1 MSKERDEVVVKTSA
15 ASTPIKSESDRKEEH
30 PQYAQSVVKPGQSKA
45 EMKARLVQVL
55 ERGMVH
61 DRMMVPLPADVHGE
75 WVRNDPLEIARMQTL
90 GFQIDHEFAPK
101 RALHSDGTSS
111 AVVAD
116 VIHMICPREV
126 KEVIDEIRHEQF
138 YRLNAP
144 KEAKEDRELI
154 ANTLRDTEGEIKP
167 FADSV
172 THSVDR
178 DAIAEAL
185 RQVDIQ
191 TQGS

>member
-1 MSKERDEVVVKTSA
+1 MVVKATA
-15 ASTPIKSESDRKEEH
+15 ASSPIKSESDRKDEH
-30 PQYAQSVVKPGQSKA
+30 PQYVESVVKPGQSKA

-61 DRMMVPLPADVHGE
+61 DRMMVPLPSDVHGE

-90 GFQIDHEFAPK
+90 GFQIDHEYAPK
-101 RALHSDGTSS
+101 RALHSDGTSA

-116 VIHMICPREV
+116 VIHMICPKEV
-126 KEVIDEIRHEQF
+126 KETIDEIRHEQF
-138 YRLNAP
+138 HRLNAP
-144 KEAKEDRELI
+144 KAAKEDRELI
-154 ANTLRDTEGEIKP
+154 ANTMRDTEGEIRP

-185 RQVDIQ
+185 RQVDTQ